1 MINIIKEVL
10 DIDRLINLFKFKL
23 DIKFM
28 NDLGI
33 IILLS
38 IFGLVLLI
46 CLYWCLIHSRKSRNV
61 NNRTRWDLVK
71 FVNNNPEVLP
81 V

>member
-1 MINIIKEVL
+1 
-10 DIDRLINLFKFKL
+10 
-23 DIKFM
+23 M